1 MGQRKRTMT
10 DVSDVDVMD
19 DIEQQK
25 DPQPTQPE
33 TIFALVI
40 DDEPNN
46 QDFLVRLLQQAK
58 LDVKGASN
66 AKEALAVADDLQ
78 DKLKL
83 VMVDYKLP
91 DQSGIELIRAL
102 RERLPKA
109 KLVMATMFDD
119 RSKMRDAFAAGC
131 SAFLVKP
138 HGFMELFRMVQPAV
152 GDPSI
157 FDQLDNLIFD
167 QYGKRTWRGG

>member
-1 MGQRKRTMT
+1 MT
-10 DVSDVDVMD
+10 DVSDIDVDVMD
-19 DIEQQK
+19 DTGQK
-25 DPQPTQPE
+25 PPQIE
-33 TIFALVI
+33 TIYALVV

-58 LDVKGASN
+58 LEVKGASD
-66 AKEALAVADDLQ
+66 AKAALAIAEELQ

-102 RERLPKA
+102 RERLPDA

-138 HGFMELFRMVQPAV
+138 HGFMELFRMVQPAIN
-152 GDPSI
+152 DPTI
-157 FDQLDNLIFD
+157 FDKLDNLIFD

>member
-1 MGQRKRTMT
+1 MT

-19 DIEQQK
+19 DTGQK
-25 DPQPTQPE
+25 PPPIDV
-33 TIFALVI
+33 IYALVV

-58 LDVKGASN
+58 LEVKGASD
-66 AKEALAVADDLQ
+66 AKAALAIAEELQ

-91 DQSGIELIRAL
+91 DQSGIELIRSL
-102 RERLPKA
+102 RERLPNA

-138 HGFMELFRMVQPAV
+138 HGFMELFRMVQPAIS
-152 GDPSI
+152 DPTI
-157 FDQLDNLIFD
+157 FDKLDNLIFD